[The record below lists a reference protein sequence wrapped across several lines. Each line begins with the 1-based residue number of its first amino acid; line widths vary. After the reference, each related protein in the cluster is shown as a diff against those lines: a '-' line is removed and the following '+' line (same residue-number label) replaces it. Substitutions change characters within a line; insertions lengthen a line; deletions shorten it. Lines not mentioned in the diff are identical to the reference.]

1 MSSSTNYAPVARLLN
16 NEEEQITYN
25 VKPEYAANIPEALNL
40 SWEDDFFA
48 NDDDVIAVFDL
59 DYELMRSF
67 YEQMGW
73 CTYFSSILI
82 PPAFILATVPGLI
95 PVFLKRNVAW
105 NVNAQ
110 HVAVTRDGI
119 RFVRDFR
126 KSCWGLNCTDQ
137 GKNSKTVPFDKITD
151 CDVQEPGGN
160 SCIVIKNVLST
171 VIIDTASSGSGA
183 DGVIRHE
190 LQISGLKDPYAFKK
204 LVWAM
209 KRLRTDSPALVAGT
223 AAGGV
228 APTSLEM
235 AGRGGNSDSDV
246 SLLLKEIRDELR
258 SHNTLLQ
265 KIQEQKQPTASGKS
279 DNGNDVQ
286 VVCEL
291 PKDV

>member
-1 MSSSTNYAPVARLLN
+1 MSSSTIYAPVARLLN
-16 NEEEQITYN
+16 NEEEKITYN

-137 GKNSKTVPFDKITD
+137 GKNSKTVPFDKITGKKIIFYIKEARNKHASEHQFHAMIMILQCAVHLSICVLFFVF
-151 CDVQEPGGN
+151 CD
-160 SCIVIKNVLST
+160 L
-171 VIIDTASSGSGA
+171 
-183 DGVIRHE
+183 
-190 LQISGLKDPYAFKK
+190 
-204 LVWAM
+204 
-209 KRLRTDSPALVAGT
+209 
-223 AAGGV
+223 
-228 APTSLEM
+228 
-235 AGRGGNSDSDV
+235 
-246 SLLLKEIRDELR
+246 
-258 SHNTLLQ
+258 
-265 KIQEQKQPTASGKS
+265 
-279 DNGNDVQ
+279 
-286 VVCEL
+286 
-291 PKDV
+291 